1 MRTRFVLL
9 VLVATLIS
17 LTLIGCTTYTTKYSD
32 ARDFQDAKQYPESVK
47 TYNEFIA
54 QKKSPKLEALHPDA
68 AFNIGLCYKAMKKT
82 KQAKAAFQNV
92 LDKYPKSKAAAEAK
106 TELTAL
112 K

>member
-17 LTLIGCTTYTTKYSD
+17 LTLIGCTTYTTKYD
-32 ARDFQDAKQYPESVK
+32 TARDSQDAKQYAKAVK

-68 AFNIGLCYKAMKKT
+68 AFNIGLCYKAMKET

-106 TELTAL
+106 TELAEL